1 MIVFILISNFIYWFH
16 EWDYWLK
23 RTVHYAPVCCGA
35 VTIAALCEGACILCF
50 SLLIIY
56 VFCYEVALSR
66 RPCGSLLPGVI
77 WWEHIGALPAAGGD
91 RSHLLG
97 EPQRELGATVKILVL
112 LILMT
117 SNFAFSL
124 SLAQLQG
131 WIKEMWSQRVFPS
144 CWRRALPCLGAGLV
158 T

>member
-1 MIVFILISNFIYWFH
+1 MVRGTLVPCP
-16 EWDYWLK
+16 EQ
-23 RTVHYAPVCCGA
+23 
-35 VTIAALCEGACILCF
+35 EGSSSC
-50 SLLIIY
+50 
-56 VFCYEVALSR
+56 V
-66 RPCGSLLPGVI
+66 
-77 WWEHIGALPAAGGD
+77 
-91 RSHLLG
+91 LG

-144 CWRRALPCLGAGLV
+144 CWRGTQPCLGAGLV